1 MPWHI
6 YPPPAVGHFICSEL
20 LDLTVTSVDLERLQF
35 LALSCL
41 LVPWLSIGFVGHM
54 VRGNMVRDIIGS
66 MLQMN
71 GLNRL
76 AGGLG
81 DLVVNIGTLD
91 LGHNMAVLN
100 LNWDKFNFWALNAM
114 LSGDLAT
121 SVLDLGG
128 DRVRNSVG
136 NRSSNSRRM
145 RNNRSNN
152 RSSNMSSTMAM
163 SSSNRRNMRNW
174 DGSNGLVSKGAASYD
189 CWISLSFGFT
199 LRNLVI
205 AISRLI
211 TEGFNNIFANL
222 LIFNLLSLYSFGI
235 ANFLC

>member
-152 RSSNMSSTMAM
+152 RSNMSS
-163 SSSNRRNMRNW
+163 W
-174 DGSNGLVSKGAASYD
+174 DGRNSLVSKGATSNN
-189 CWISLSFGFT
+189 CWISICFGFGFT
-199 LRNLVI
+199 LRYLVI

>member
-1 MPWHI
+1 
-6 YPPPAVGHFICSEL
+6 
-20 LDLTVTSVDLERLQF
+20 
-35 LALSCL
+35 
-41 LVPWLSIGFVGHM
+41 M
-54 VRGNMVRDIIGS
+54 VRSNMMRDIIGS

-76 AGGLG
+76 TGGLG
-81 DLVVNIGTLD
+81 DLVVDIGTLD
-91 LGHNMAVLN
+91 LGHNVAVLN
-100 LNWDKFNFWALNAM
+100 LHWDKFNFWAVNAM
-114 LSGDLAT
+114 LGGDLAT

-128 DRVRNSVG
+128 HRVRNSVG

-152 RSSNMSSTMAM
+152 RSSNMAIMSR
-163 SSSNRRNMRNW
+163 SSSNRSRDIRAGNMSSW
-174 DGSNGLVSKGAASYD
+174 DGRDGLVSKGAASND
-189 CWISLSFGFT
+189 RWISIGFSFSFT

-211 TEGFNNIFANL
+211 TEGFNDIFANL
-222 LIFNLLSLYSFGI
+222 LIFNLLSLYSFSF